1 MHSNYY
7 CNQQCEYFPCHD
19 NVDKE
24 AFNCLFCYCP
34 LYLKPICPG
43 TPRYIIGA
51 AGQHIRDCSS
61 CSFPHIPANYNRIM
75 AALMDSMELVTL
87 RVSELYEAARALLVS
102 YASLEQMGG
111 EERELQEQEADRVY
125 QNRFAKEHLFFG
137 LQSFD
142 KSCVKD
148 GYFQFGEERFPC
160 QMLSRISPSSV
171 QRGYFAVFHAPDW
184 KGSYDASVLNEKQG
198 EQKIQ
203 LLTQYYIELWQNAL
217 LDAGRNW
224 ISMYLTRKEGVR
236 APVYVTDS
244 FGPGFYGMPVTVLP
258 KLAEMIPMERAGV
271 CVTETGALLPQKS
284 LVCLYLILSQPLPF
298 SMQDCAS
305 CLGSKEGCVNCATYH
320 RGNKQ

>member
-1 MHSNYY
+1 MHSNYF

-34 LYLKPICPG
+34 LYLKPVCPG
-43 TPRYIIGA
+43 TPSYIIGA
-51 AGQHIRDCSS
+51 AGQRIRDCSS
-61 CSFPHIPANYNRIM
+61 CSFPHIPANYDKIV
-75 AALMDSMELVTL
+75 AALTDSMELVTV
-87 RVSELYEAARALLVS
+87 RVSELHDTARALLSS

-111 EERELQEQEADRVY
+111 EERKLQEQEADRVY

-148 GYFQFGEERFPC
+148 GYFQFGHEQFPC
-160 QMLSRISPSSV
+160 QVLKRISLSSI

-184 KGSYDASVLNEKQG
+184 KGSYDASSLVEDGGQPI
-198 EQKIQ
+198 E

-224 ISMYLTRKEGVR
+224 ISEYLTRKEGTR
-236 APVYVTDS
+236 KPVYVTDS
-244 FGPGFYGMPVTVLP
+244 FGPGFYGMPITALP
-258 KLAEMIPMERAGV
+258 KLAELIPMERAGV
-271 CVTETGALLPQKS
+271 GVTETGTLLPQKS
-284 LVCLYLILSQPLPF
+284 LVCLYLVLNQPLNF
-298 SMQDCAS
+298 SMQDCSS
-305 CLGSKEGCVNCATYH
+305 CIGGKDGCVNCAASH
-320 RGNKQ
+320 RGE